1 MDERVGGGRHGA
13 RWAAATIALALL
25 FAVGST
31 VALASIPGSDGL
43 ISGCYAK
50 VGGDLRVIDASSSS
64 CKSNEIEIEWNQQ
77 GPRGP
82 QGEPGLEGEQGPPG
96 LSGYEMVDTA
106 TANVDPLDYAQITAY
121 CPTGKNVLGGGFFIN
136 VLGTLEVVE
145 SAPTTAAG
153 LSGWHVV
160 AFNHS
165 ATVTGNLIAY
175 ATCAYTS

>member
-1 MDERVGGGRHGA
+1 MNETVRSGWHRGRWVAG
-13 RWAAATIALALL
+13 TIAFALL
-25 FAVGST
+25 FAVGSA
-31 VALASIPGSDGL
+31 VGLASIPGSNGV

-50 VGGDLRVIDASSSS
+50 AGGDLRVIDASSSS
-64 CKSNEIEIEWNQQ
+64 CKSNEIALEWNQQ

-82 QGEPGLEGEQGPPG
+82 QGEPGPKGEQGPPG
-96 LSGYEMVDTA
+96 LSGYEVVGTA

-121 CPTGKNVLGGGFFIN
+121 CPTGKNVLGGGFFFN
-136 VLGTLEVVE
+136 VLGTLEVVQ

-165 ATVTGNLIAY
+165 DTVTGNLIAY
-175 ATCAYTS
+175 ATCARTS